1 MSLEQIRNDYLV
13 AAVAQEKMTNALAEY
28 QAACTIGD
36 WKRSEVVRGVIHD
49 NLDAFLDAFA
59 AAHKVMRRVI

>member
-1 MSLEQIRNDYLV
+1 MSLEQVRNDYLV
-13 AAVAQEKMTNALAEY
+13 ATIAQEKMTNALAEY

-36 WKRSEVVRGVIHD
+36 WTRTEVVRGLIHD

-59 AAHKVMRRVI
+59 AAHKVVRRGV